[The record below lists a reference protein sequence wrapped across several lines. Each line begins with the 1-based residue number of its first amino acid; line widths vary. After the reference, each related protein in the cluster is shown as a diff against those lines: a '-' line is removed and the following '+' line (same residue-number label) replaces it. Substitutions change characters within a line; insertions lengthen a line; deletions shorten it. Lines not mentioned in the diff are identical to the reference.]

1 MPTEKI
7 ARFPGTD
14 RKVNAEVLAAAR
26 AARKP
31 NTHLEVV
38 SFDCIRIV
46 NNGQALVRTPR
57 VSKPRPRIA

>member
-1 MPTEKI
+1 MQQEKI
-7 ARFPGTD
+7 ARFPRTD
-14 RKVNAEVLAAAR
+14 HKVNAKVLAAAR

-31 NTHLEVV
+31 NTHLELV

-57 VSKPRPRIA
+57 VSKPRPRVA